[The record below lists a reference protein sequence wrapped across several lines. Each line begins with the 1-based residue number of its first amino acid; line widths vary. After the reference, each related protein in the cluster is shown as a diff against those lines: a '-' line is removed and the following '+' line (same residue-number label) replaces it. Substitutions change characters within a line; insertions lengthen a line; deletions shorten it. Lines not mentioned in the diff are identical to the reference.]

1 MRHEAIEVVCTQV
14 RQDQAPPPHHSDV
27 LGMSARLNIII
38 SPVANFGNHPLGE
51 QMIAVLICLAIV
63 LT

>member
-1 MRHEAIEVVCTQV
+1 MRHEAIERVCAQV
-14 RQDQAPPPHHSDV
+14 GQDQAPPPNHSDA
-27 LGMSARLNIII
+27 LGMSAWLNIII